1 MDTAAAYIYDICT
14 CNGETASMA
23 EKLAESD
30 AIFEFLMNDDG
41 AIRDPSCLDY
51 YFLEKTVFW
60 PRFDFD
66 LDFIFSVDLASVFKC
81 SALP

>member
-1 MDTAAAYIYDICT
+1 
-14 CNGETASMA
+14 MA

-51 YFLEKTVFW
+51 YFLEKTVF
-60 PRFDFD
+60 
-66 LDFIFSVDLASVFKC
+66 
-81 SALP
+81 